1 MLILYSSLLG
11 IGFILFAGMT
21 ESLQIEEKYG
31 SYDEN
36 TRKKL
41 GTAWHT
47 TQMLER
53 IFAIAF
59 GFSVYFVYNET
70 GWLYTGAAYLFT
82 FVVLF
87 KVLYDGTIN
96 LWFNRGFFHVSQTT
110 TSTMEKWTPWYV
122 KVGLLIVSMIALIF
136 IPRKEQKHEDR
147 DSGSL

>member
-1 MLILYSSLLG
+1 MTLLYSGLLG
-11 IGFILFAGMT
+11 LAFILFAGMT
-21 ESLQIEEKYG
+21 ESLQIEERSGKYEG
-31 SYDEN
+31 DE
-36 TRKKL
+36 KKKI

-87 KVLYDGTIN
+87 KVLYDGAIN
-96 LWFNRGFFHVSQTT
+96 LWLNRGFFHVSQTT

-122 KVGLLIVSMIALIF
+122 KVGLLIASVIALIF
-136 IPRKEQKHEDR
+136 IPRKEQTNEDR
-147 DSGSL
+147 DSRSL

>member
-1 MLILYSSLLG
+1 MILLWSGLLG
-11 IGFILFAGMT
+11 IAFILFAGIT
-21 ESLQIEEKYG
+21 EALQTDEKYG
-31 SYDEN
+31 THDPV
-36 TRKKL
+36 TRSKI

-53 IFAIAF
+53 IFGIAF

-87 KVLYDGTIN
+87 KTLYDGAIN
-96 LWFNRGFFHVSQTT
+96 LWFNREFFHVSQTT

-122 KVGLLIVSMIALIF
+122 KVGLLIASVIALIF
-136 IPRKEQKHEDR
+136 IPRKERQHEDR
-147 DSGSL
+147 GGRSL